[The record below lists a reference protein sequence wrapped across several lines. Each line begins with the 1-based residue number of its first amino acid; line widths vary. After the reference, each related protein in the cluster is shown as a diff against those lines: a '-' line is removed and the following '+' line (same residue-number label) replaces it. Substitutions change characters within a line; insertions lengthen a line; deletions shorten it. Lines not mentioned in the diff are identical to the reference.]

1 VIVDQE
7 PFKVPAKSKMRLLI
21 ALEAVKYYQMVS
33 RDVTAATMMWPALKN
48 FYEQWEA
55 LESRAKLDKPD
66 VPKLNKGMSVP
77 KWASNME
84 VFLRGIIGARTA
96 PMAYLIRPEG
106 AVATPA
112 PALMPS
118 QPHSAEHG
126 SIEEEFIARTS
137 HNHALFRNDDGELY
151 GLLQVVLR
159 GTPFESSIASGR
171 KRREGRKSY
180 NSVISQHA
188 GRDVYEKLIREAE
201 LYLKTKTW
209 DGRGGITLVKHTTR
223 HRKSY
228 LDLEDANYHVPTQ
241 LPNNRS
247 RVTYLLDSITC
258 KDPDMLAAIA
268 AIKQD
273 ETGKRS
279 DFEDATAFLIPN
291 CPVAK
296 KAEKHNNVGANIGAA
311 EADLGAGRGKSGVAL
326 RYHKYDEFHALNQD
340 QREELK
346 AWRAKNR
353 GDSPPNAGKKRKAGE
368 SSNDKKAKKKFK
380 TMVSSV
386 EKKYGALSKAME
398 AFASKPKCYDFGYVE
413 TTFCDRY
420 KSPNWSGYG

>member
-1 VIVDQE
+1 MSLFTPAQLTSFWTDADQMNLSTRTRTALAEEGLTEPVDLAEFTKDGLTALFDNLRKPGKITTHPDGQVATRNNAVIVDQE

-66 VPKLNKGMSVP
+66 VPKLNKGMPVP

-126 SIEEEFIARTS
+126 SIEEELIARTS

-151 GLLQVVLR
+151 GLLQVALR

-223 HRKSY
+223 RRKSY
-228 LDLEDANYHVPTQ
+228 LDLEDANYHV
-241 LPNNRS
+241 N
-247 RVTYLLDSITC
+247 
-258 KDPDMLAAIA
+258 AAA
-268 AIKQD
+268 KQSF
-273 ETGKRS
+273 TS
-279 DFEDATAFLIPN
+279 
-291 CPVAK
+291 
-296 KAEKHNNVGANIGAA
+296 NVLVG
-311 EADLGAGRGKSGVAL
+311 
-326 RYHKYDEFHALNQD
+326 FH
-340 QREELK
+340 
-346 AWRAKNR
+346 
-353 GDSPPNAGKKRKAGE
+353 
-368 SSNDKKAKKKFK
+368 
-380 TMVSSV
+380 
-386 EKKYGALSKAME
+386 
-398 AFASKPKCYDFGYVE
+398 YV
-413 TTFCDRY
+413 
-420 KSPNWSGYG
+420 